1 MIVKTEAAAGA
12 KSNHSCDLKQH
23 HQIPFQSWNFVPSD
37 SSSTQTIFVGLRPDV
52 RFRAS
57 ANAAGIS
64 GFQNK
69 TNQLRKNFPSRLLG
83 GLRCLLSSARE
94 AGPVHL
100 QQAQTSRMSNTSQKH
115 RDFVGEP
122 MGDKPVS
129 ALAGIG
135 EILGKK
141 LEHQGFDKAYVVL
154 GQFLLLKKD
163 GEMFT
168 EWLKDASGA
177 NSRQAGL
184 CALCLKE
191 WCDAF
196 L

>member
-1 MIVKTEAAAGA
+1 MRLVFPG
-12 KSNHSCDLKQH
+12 
-23 HQIPFQSWNFVPSD
+23 
-37 SSSTQTIFVGLRPDV
+37 
-52 RFRAS
+52 FR
-57 ANAAGIS
+57 I
-64 GFQNK
+64 K
-69 TNQLRKNFPSRLLG
+69 RLLSETTFPPG
-83 GLRCLLSSARE
+83 PQSSAVFLRSGESEPPPAAARE

-100 QQAQTSRMSNTSQKH
+100 QQVQPSRMSNTSQKH

-122 MGDKPVS
+122 MGDKPVT

>member
-1 MIVKTEAAAGA
+1 MRLVFPGFRIKR
-12 KSNHSCDLKQH
+12 
-23 HQIPFQSWNFVPSD
+23 I
-37 SSSTQTIFVGLRPDV
+37 SSE
-52 RFRAS
+52 
-57 ANAAGIS
+57 
-64 GFQNK
+64 
-69 TNQLRKNFPSRLLG
+69 KNSPSRLLG

-100 QQAQTSRMSNTSQKH
+100 QQAQTSSRMSNTSQKH